1 MAEERCRSVSVL
13 RGLVGV
19 RVVQVELVE
28 VRRRPVLVE
37 LDRGLEWFVEHK
49 RAAVKGG
56 EAGGRASVSGIPS
69 RSPICRRTRCVAHSR
84 RSSPFATFRGDG
96 RCTSWATP
104 TRRSRSPSN
113 DKFSTWARAR
123 SNCSSTRSGAPWRL
137 PAPSTTGRRRRPR
150 SSERAANRP
159 GAVSGTRQSNEPRCD
174 ERARG
179 KARFRDESGTELPE
193 SLIVCVIRRRSS
205 LRERFQ
211 FAGTSDKRL
220 KGLEPS
226 TFCMANGTASGL
238 STTFHLQMTS
248 ISVLTTPPSTKS
260 DAGKFR

>member
-1 MAEERCRSVSVL
+1 MGKGS
-13 RGLVGV
+13 
-19 RVVQVELVE
+19 VEL
-28 VRRRPVLVE
+28 
-37 LDRGLEWFVEHK
+37 LEQ
-49 RAAVKGG
+49 
-56 EAGGRASVSGIPS
+56 
-69 RSPICRRTRCVAHSR
+69 
-84 RSSPFATFRGDG
+84 
-96 RCTSWATP
+96 
-104 TRRSRSPSN
+104 
-113 DKFSTWARAR
+113 
-123 SNCSSTRSGAPWRL
+123 RSGAPWRL
-137 PAPSTTGRRRRPR
+137 PAPSTTGRQRRPR

-179 KARFRDESGTELPE
+179 KARFRNESGTELPE

-205 LRERFQ
+205 LHERFQ

-248 ISVLTTPPSTKS
+248 ISVLTTPPSTRIGCRQIPLIS
-260 DAGKFR
+260 RGFPERIRNGLEQPSVPRPRAVEGKHEVVVSADGSVATP